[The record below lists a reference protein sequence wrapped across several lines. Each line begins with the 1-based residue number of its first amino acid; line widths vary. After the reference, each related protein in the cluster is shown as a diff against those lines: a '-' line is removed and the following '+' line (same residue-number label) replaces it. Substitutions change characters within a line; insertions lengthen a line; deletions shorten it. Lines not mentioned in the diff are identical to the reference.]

1 MLLRHLQF
9 GVWET
14 LQQSHF
20 GQCVLD
26 RCVLLISL
34 LAVFGGLVHNV
45 SHTSGRKIGDHCSLI
60 IISEVDT
67 H

>member
-20 GQCVLD
+20 GQCVFD
-26 RCVLLISL
+26 RCVLLINL